1 MSDVTP
7 AILHEPEN
15 MRFVA
20 RVGPDLCE
28 LNYRLQGRR
37 AIFVHTGV
45 SPRLRGQG
53 IAAALV
59 RQGLDWAAASGLEVV
74 AACSY
79 VQSYL
84 DRQQRRGA
92 A

>member
-1 MSDVTP
+1 MPDVTP
-7 AILHEPEN
+7 AIVHEPQN

-20 RVGPDLCE
+20 MVGSEQCE

-37 AIFVHTGV
+37 AVFVHTGV
-45 SPRLRGQG
+45 APRLRGQG

-59 RQGLDWAAASGLEVV
+59 RQGLDWAAAAGLEVV
-74 AACSY
+74 PACSY
-79 VQSYL
+79 VQAYL
-84 DRQQRRGA
+84 ERQQRRGA